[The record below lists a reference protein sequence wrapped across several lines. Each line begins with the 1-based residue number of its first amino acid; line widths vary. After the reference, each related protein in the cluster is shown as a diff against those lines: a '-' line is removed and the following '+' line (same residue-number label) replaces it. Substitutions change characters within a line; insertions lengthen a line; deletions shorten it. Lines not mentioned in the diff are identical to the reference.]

1 MYNIEMSRA
10 YYSSPTKE
18 FLLMKTEEILGEIVI
33 NNTFPLEDL
42 QRDAWVSQIEILK
55 KELVRIP
62 ESFIAFEYTI
72 PRMGKRADVIVL
84 HQGIVFVLE
93 FKVGEKDYPHHA
105 IMQSLDYAMD
115 LKNFH
120 ELSHNCPIAPV
131 LVSTEA
137 PAMENLFESFE
148 DKVFKTLL
156 ANKSNISDIILG
168 IVDRSDTC
176 QFPSQNLWMNAKYRP
191 TPTIIEA
198 AQALYGGHDVKDIS
212 RSDSGAINLSE
223 TSDEISKVIEFSKE
237 NRKKSICFVTGVP
250 GAGKTLAGLNIANEY
265 QDFSLDEHAVFLSGN
280 GPLVKVLQEALARNF
295 VEEKSKIGSRIRKGD
310 ALTRSQ
316 SLIQNIHHF
325 RDEYLTD
332 TQAPHE
338 KVVIFDEAQR
348 AWTCDK
354 ASDFMKR
361 KRGVSDFNMSE
372 PEFLISVLD
381 RHDDWA
387 VIVCLV
393 GGGQEINT
401 GEAGLPEW
409 FNAVSKSFPEWCVYV
424 SNQLTDIEYT
434 NGIDIYSKISNQV
447 AVRDSMHLS
456 VSLRSFR
463 SEKLAGFVKSLLD
476 AEGEE
481 ASNCFSKFKSEY
493 PIVLTRDISV
503 ARSWLRRKARGGESY
518 GLTASSGAYR
528 LKPHG
533 VCVKSQIDPKN
544 WFLNPAS
551 DVRSCRHL
559 EDVATEFDIQGLE
572 LDWTCVAWD
581 ADLRMI
587 DGGWEYKKFSGTSWK
602 NVNGGIRRRYL
613 LNAYRVLLTRARQG
627 MIIFVP
633 EGDASDPTRHPHLY
647 DETFLYLK
655 GLGLS
660 VI

>member
-1 MYNIEMSRA
+1 MSRA
-10 YYSSPTKE
+10 YYSSPTQE

-55 KELVRIP
+55 KELAGIP

-84 HQGIVFVLE
+84 HQGVVFVLE
-93 FKVGEKDYPHHA
+93 FKVGEKSYPHHA

-137 PAMENLFESFE
+137 PAMENLFDSFE
-148 DKVFKTLL
+148 DKVFTTLL
-156 ANKSNISDIILG
+156 ANKSNISDIILR
-168 IVDRSDTC
+168 ITDRSDTC
-176 QFPSQNLWMNAKYRP
+176 RFPSHHLWMNAKYKP

-198 AQALYGGHDVKDIS
+198 AQALYSGHDVKDIS

-237 NRKKSICFVTGVP
+237 NHKKSICFVTGVP
-250 GAGKTLAGLNIANEY
+250 GAGKTLVGLNIANDN

-295 VEEKSKIGSRIRKGD
+295 VEEKSKVGSRIRKGD

-316 SLIQNIHHF
+316 ALIQNIHHF

-387 VIVCLV
+387 VIICLV

-476 AEGEE
+476 VEGEE
-481 ASNCFSKFKSEY
+481 ASKCFSKFKSEY
-493 PIVLTRDISV
+493 PIALTRDISV

-533 VCVKSQIDPKN
+533 VYVKSQIDPKN

-551 DVRSCRHL
+551 DVRSCRYL

-602 NVNGGIRRRYL
+602 NVNGEIRRRYL

-660 VI
+660 VL